1 MDCQLEDYKSKC
13 TEYFQLSFSVKTL
26 PNSDDDITRGENYN
40 FIREVTF
47 LFQEQKKNDFR
58 LPSWLSINF

>member
-13 TEYFQLSFSVKTL
+13 TEYSQLSFSVKTL
-26 PNSDDDITRGENYN
+26 PNSDDDITRGENYY

-47 LFQEQKKNDFR
+47 LFQEQKKTT
-58 LPSWLSINF
+58 SVCQVG